1 MKTIITSILI
11 LGLTFIGYSQKSET
25 TLNYEVA
32 LSSSLESVGGDLVIS
47 DESFPVRLDSCPS
60 KNFKQDIL
68 FQGGNPQTIYIKID
82 NSGADN
88 NCVTL
93 TVDTT
98 SGLQKVDVASN
109 DQTGILKFDKV
120 KKAFVSIT
128 KGKITSD
135 NPILKSTG
143 KAIIWF

>member
-11 LGLTFIGYSQKSET
+11 LGLTYVGYSQKSET
-25 TLNYEVA
+25 TLEYEVT
-32 LSSSLESVGGDLVIS
+32 LSSSLESVGGDLVIP
-47 DESFPVRLDSCPS
+47 DEGFPVRLASCPS
-60 KNFKQDIL
+60 TSSRQDVL
-68 FQGGNPQTIYIKID
+68 FQGGNPQTIFIKID
-82 NSGADN
+82 NRGADN

-98 SGLQKVDVASN
+98 SGLQKIDVAAN

-128 KGKITSD
+128 RGKITSD
-135 NPILKSTG
+135 TPLLKSIG
-143 KAIIWF
+143 KAI